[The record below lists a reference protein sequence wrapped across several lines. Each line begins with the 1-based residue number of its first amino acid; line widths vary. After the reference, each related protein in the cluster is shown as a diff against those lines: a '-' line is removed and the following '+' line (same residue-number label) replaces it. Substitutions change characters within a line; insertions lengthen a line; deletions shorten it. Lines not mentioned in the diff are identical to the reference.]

1 MDGGGEAGDVD
12 EAHVEGGA
20 DGPFADGLHE
30 AEEDGE
36 EDEGEEGDD
45 GLESPVEEA
54 VDDGLAGEFDAVEE
68 EEEDDG
74 GVGEPVKD
82 VGADAV
88 AGQQEAE
95 DDADDDAVREA
106 VCLGEDAQEALF
118 HDSRGGN
125 S

>member
-1 MDGGGEAGDVD
+1 M
-12 EAHVEGGA
+12 
-20 DGPFADGLHE
+20 
-30 AEEDGE
+30 GE

-45 GLESPVEEA
+45 GLQAPVEEA
-54 VDDGLAGEFDAVEE
+54 VDDGLAREFDAVEE
-68 EEEDDG
+68 EERRMIG

-95 DDADDDAVREA
+95 DDADDDAVGEA
-106 VCLGEDAQEALF
+106 VRLGEDAQEALF